1 MIELTLAEVADAV
14 GGVLHRCSGTEMIT
28 GGVEFDSRRVQPG
41 GLFVALPGERVD
53 GHDFATAAMA
63 AGAAGV
69 LAGRAVDAAAVLA
82 PRADAHRAGPG
93 SGAYALAADTD
104 GVGAAVLAALAA
116 LARSVVHTLSQS
128 GLRVVALTGSSGKT
142 STKDMVAALLAPL
155 GATVAPPGSFNNEVG

>member
-1 MIELTLAEVADAV
+1 MRWRGAATQLPARD
-14 GGVLHRCSGTEMIT
+14 
-28 GGVEFDSRRVQPG
+28 VQPVG
-41 GLFVALPGERVD
+41 SVVPWPAERVD
-53 GHDFATAAMA
+53 GHDVATAAMA

-142 STKDMVAALLAPL
+142 S
-155 GATVAPPGSFNNEVG
+155 